1 MSHPF
6 LIGNLCLA
14 MSIVLASGGQ
24 VLLRAALRPGQNTP
38 PVLAPAASGLSLH
51 RALLLGGAGLCIV
64 AGFVAWA
71 FCLRHLAVSYAYT
84 VACSSVVLV
93 ALLGCVFLGER
104 WSGAMS
110 LGAALIVAGTI
121 VLFADGMR
129 STRPSLPATVP
140 ISPVAGEAA

>member
-1 MSHPF
+1 
-6 LIGNLCLA
+6 LCLA
-14 MSIVLASGGQ
+14 ASIVLASGGQ
-24 VLLRAALRPGQNTP
+24 VLLRAALRPGEHSS
-38 PVLAPAASGLSLH
+38 PVVALAAGGLSLH
-51 RALLLGGAGLCIV
+51 RALLLGGAGFCIV

-93 ALLGCVFLGER
+93 ALLGSFVLGER

-121 VLFADGMR
+121 VLFADGLR
-129 STRPSLPATVP
+129 GTRPSLPSTA
-140 ISPVAGEAA
+140 PVSSAAGEAA